1 MKKKFLLL
9 GVALFSSLV
18 CAEELSLDSI
28 VVESSTIEDIFTDP
42 KTEVSKT
49 EVIDEKKIEIIDP
62 KNINEILRTVPGIT
76 ADVRAGDVVEI
87 HMRGVAQQ
95 EFMWEDTGVA
105 IVIDG
110 VPVLQNGG
118 KVKFNLDEIESIK
131 VIKGGASYLYGP
143 NALAGAVIITTKKP
157 KNKDMVKVDAEL
169 GSYGY
174 QNYRASA
181 YKASEKYLANIIAAY
196 RYTDGYWDMSKNWS
210 KSVSGKFTYF
220 IDDMSEITF
229 GADITRKYEES
240 SRGSVTG
247 VTAAKTDPTG
257 ASDPDLPW
265 NHDYYSDIDK
275 YFITYS
281 KDFDNGANLLA
292 NVYYYVD
299 LYDYEA
305 SPQDLNGDGY
315 EDTYTRDSTEDIYQK
330 GLKTEYRD
338 TIGKLAYMVGLD
350 VGQRELKEYDITTV
364 TYTSRRGTYYKGE
377 WSDSDATEDRFGIY
391 GETKYKINSKLTAVF
406 NARYDKED
414 YEYEEQSYDYNGTVW
429 SLNNVSRDHSF
440 ENFSYRVGATYQL
453 TSNDT
458 FYTNVSTGFRNPRIY
473 ELYAADYDPD
483 RYTRNNPDIDTET
496 TINYEIGF
504 RGKKYALNNSFRY
517 DISAYILDT
526 KNIIARNGG
535 TYYSYGSNVY
545 FDNVGD
551 ARSKGVELSLGSD
564 KSKKL
569 AFDFSYTY
577 LDAYYTSHIPFTVDL
592 APIYR
597 STGDQTYDISGNQLP
612 RTPHHKFDLFTYIKL
627 TPKLKLINEW
637 YWQSTYYADE
647 TNFVKMPSYGVL
659 NIQARYNTKFRGN
672 DLEFFVR
679 VDNVT
684 DNQYYRTVYLF
695 SDRSGDGRLDAED
708 ASITVDPGRVYYAGI
723 KYTF

>member
-1 MKKKFLLL
+1 MKKNFLLL
-9 GVALFSSLV
+9 GVALFSSLI
-18 CAEELSLDSI
+18 CAEELSLDNI

-49 EVIDEKKIEIIDP
+49 DVIDEKKIEIIDP
-62 KNINEILRTVPGIT
+62 KNINEILRTIPGIT
-76 ADVRAGDVVEI
+76 ADVRAGDIVEI

-157 KNKDMVKVDAEL
+157 KNKDMVKVEAEF
-169 GSYGY
+169 GSYSY

-181 YKASEKYLANIIAAY
+181 YKATEKYLANIIAAY
-196 RYTDGYWDMSKNWS
+196 RYTDGYWDMSENWS

-247 VTAAKTDPTG
+247 VTTAKTDPTG

-305 SPQDLNGDGY
+305 SPQDLNSDGY

-338 TIGKLAYMVGLD
+338 TIGNLAYMI
-350 VGQRELKEYDITTV
+350 RF
-364 TYTSRRGTYYKGE
+364 RRRRK
-377 WSDSDATEDRFGIY
+377 RV
-391 GETKYKINSKLTAVF
+391 KRV
-406 NARYDKED
+406 RYH
-414 YEYEEQSYDYNGTVW
+414 Y
-429 SLNNVSRDHSF
+429 
-440 ENFSYRVGATYQL
+440 
-453 TSNDT
+453 SN
-458 FYTNVSTGFRNPRIY
+458 
-473 ELYAADYDPD
+473 LY
-483 RYTRNNPDIDTET
+483 
-496 TINYEIGF
+496 
-504 RGKKYALNNSFRY
+504 
-517 DISAYILDT
+517 
-526 KNIIARNGG
+526 
-535 TYYSYGSNVY
+535 
-545 FDNVGD
+545 
-551 ARSKGVELSLGSD
+551 
-564 KSKKL
+564 
-569 AFDFSYTY
+569 
-577 LDAYYTSHIPFTVDL
+577 
-592 APIYR
+592 
-597 STGDQTYDISGNQLP
+597 
-612 RTPHHKFDLFTYIKL
+612 
-627 TPKLKLINEW
+627 
-637 YWQSTYYADE
+637 
-647 TNFVKMPSYGVL
+647 
-659 NIQARYNTKFRGN
+659 
-672 DLEFFVR
+672 
-679 VDNVT
+679 
-684 DNQYYRTVYLF
+684 
-695 SDRSGDGRLDAED
+695 
-708 ASITVDPGRVYYAGI
+708 
-723 KYTF
+723 